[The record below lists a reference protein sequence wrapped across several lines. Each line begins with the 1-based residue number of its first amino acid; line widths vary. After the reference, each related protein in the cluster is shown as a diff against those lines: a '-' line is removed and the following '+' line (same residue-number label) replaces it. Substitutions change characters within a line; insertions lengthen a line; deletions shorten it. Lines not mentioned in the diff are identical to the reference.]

1 MPYRMLEHTADLSFE
16 VTAGSFEELMSEA
29 LRAMTEWTGPQ
40 WTDRAVERSFR
51 IDAQDREMLLV
62 DLLNESLTLSQI
74 HHEVYERLVIRSI
87 GEGFVEGSFVG
98 RAVTGALDE
107 IKAVTYHG
115 AQVEQLPDHSWRA
128 ILLMDI

>member
-1 MPYRMLEHTADLSFE
+1 
-16 VTAGSFEELMSEA
+16 
-29 LRAMTEWTGPQ
+29 
-40 WTDRAVERSFR
+40 
-51 IDAQDREMLLV
+51 MLLV

-74 HHEVYERLVIRSI
+74 HHEAYERLVIRSI
-87 GEGFVEGSFVG
+87 GESFVEGSFVG

-115 AQVEQLPDHSWRA
+115 AQVEQLPDDSWRA

>member
-1 MPYRMLEHTADLSFE
+1 MLEHTADLSFE
-16 VTAGSFEELMSEA
+16 VTAGSFEELMGEA